1 MSTAKSMTAMGVGV
15 PTGSWRWASLGFVL
29 LALGAAVLTVAA
41 PQVAGLAGYALLG
54 GIGLVASLFILAI
67 WPRTKRATED
77 ALRVAE
83 AAAKANIAWA
93 ITGEGGAV
101 LDCNPVYRRMAGVG
115 ETEAPPPPELA
126 RAGEPSAAVL
136 YRLSRDAAEGRAR
149 EESFVVMPGLEI
161 VAAVRPLPDRQAA
174 WGVTPRLAASTSPQP
189 VLSRAAAAP
198 PASVVTAP
206 EPSNASAAPVSE
218 NIGD

>member
-29 LALGAAVLTVAA
+29 LALGAAALTVAA

-54 GIGLVASLFILAI
+54 GIALVASLFLFAV

-115 ETEAPPPPELA
+115 ETDTPPPPELGLS
-126 RAGEPSAAVL
+126 GEPSAAVL

-149 EESFVVMPGLEI
+149 EETFVVVPGLEI
-161 VAAVRPLPDRQAA
+161 VAAVRPLP
-174 WGVTPRLAASTSPQP
+174 GPRAPGGFPPRWPPSPSPQP
-189 VLSRAAAAP
+189 VLPRAAAAA
-198 PASVVTAP
+198 PAPAVSAP
-206 EPSNASAAPVSE
+206 AP
-218 NIGD
+218 